1 MTPFTLAAP
10 PTAPTPVGLL
20 AVTTAE
26 LTIRMVVGLVV
37 VGLLLV
43 VLNRIGRRVLDGRS
57 AHRPAITVRHQQRLD
72 RHASVTLLTAGD
84 RNLLVGTTSQS
95 IVLLAEGDDL
105 AVPGASLGSPGRG
118 ARTAGA
124 GGAGTNGAAGGQP
137 ASPTI
142 DVRARR
148 GRNPIRV
155 LQNKTVRR
163 S

>member
-1 MTPFTLAAP
+1 MGGIVLVPAM
-10 PTAPTPVGLL
+10 L

-26 LTIRMVVGLVV
+26 LTIRMVVGLLV
-37 VGLLLV
+37 VGLLLL
-43 VLNRIGRRVLDGRS
+43 VLNRIGRRVLVGRPG
-57 AHRPAITVRHQQRLD
+57 HRPVITIRHQQRLD
-72 RHASVTLLTAGD
+72 RHASVTLLTAGG

-105 AVPGASLGSPGRG
+105 TTGGPVAVGAGANGANGASGSSS
-118 ARTAGA
+118 A
-124 GGAGTNGAAGGQP
+124 
-137 ASPTI
+137 PTI
-142 DVRARR
+142 DVRAGR